1 MMAEPQDD
9 SDKTHE
15 ATEHKLRKARE
26 KGELARSADLN
37 TAGSYAGFLLAAMA
51 AGAGAMQEVGSL
63 MTRLF
68 DQPDRLAPLVF
79 SGGPGM
85 AALAG
90 LLLGVGLAL
99 SVFFLL
105 PGAVALL
112 SAVAQRSLVFATA
125 RLEPKLSRISPVENA
140 KNKFGPSGL
149 FEFAK
154 STVKLVAF
162 CVLLGVYLGGQMPR
176 MAASLH
182 ADPGQVGALMA
193 RMSVEFLAV
202 VVVIAL
208 LIGAADF
215 FWQRFDHARRQ
226 RMSHKEVRD
235 EHKEHEGDP
244 HMKRQR
250 RQKGMEI
257 VSGRMMEDVPKADVV
272 IVNPTHYA
280 VALRWSRAPGTAPV
294 CVAKGVDHLALR
306 IRDLARENGV
316 PLHYDPPVARAL
328 HAETEIG
335 QEIDPRH
342 YRAVAAAI
350 RFADAMRRKARYFG

>member
-1 MMAEPQDD
+1 MAEQQDD

-37 TAGSYAGFLLAAMA
+37 TAGSYAGFLLAAIA
-51 AGAGAMQEVGSL
+51 AGPGAMQQAGSL
-63 MTRLF
+63 MMRLL
-68 DQPDRLAPLVF
+68 DQPDRIMPLIF
-79 SGGPGM
+79 TGGPGM

-90 LLLGVGLAL
+90 LLLGIAGAL
-99 SVFFLL
+99 SAFFLL

-112 SAVAQRSLVFATA
+112 SVVAQRSLVFAPA

-154 STVKLVAF
+154 STVKLIAF
-162 CVLLGVYLGGQMPR
+162 CVLLGVYLGGQLPR
-176 MAASLH
+176 MVASLH

-193 RMSVEFLAV
+193 RMSIEFLAV
-202 VVVIAL
+202 VMVIAL
-208 LIGAADF
+208 LVGAADF
-215 FWQRFDHARRQ
+215 LWQRFDHARRQ

-235 EHKEHEGDP
+235 EHKENEGDP
-244 HMKRQR
+244 HMKQQR

-257 VSGRMMEDVPKADVV
+257 VSGRMMEDVPESDVV

-280 VALRWSRAPGTAPV
+280 VALRWSRAPGAAPV

-316 PLHYDPPVARAL
+316 PVHHDPQVARAL

-350 RFADAMRRKARYFG
+350 RFADAMRRKARHFG

>member
-1 MMAEPQDD
+1 MAGQEDD

-15 ATEHKLRKARE
+15 ATAHKLQKARE

-37 TAGSYAGFLLAAMA
+37 TAGSYAGFLLAVVA
-51 AGAGAMQEVGSL
+51 AGAGAVDEAGSL
-63 MTRLF
+63 MMRLL

-79 SGGPGM
+79 QGGPGM
-85 AALAG
+85 AALG
-90 LLLGVGLAL
+90 GILLGVGVAL
-99 SVFFLL
+99 SAFFLL
-105 PGAVALL
+105 PGVAALL
-112 SAVAQRSLVFATA
+112 AVVAQRSLVFAAA
-125 RLEPKLSRISPVENA
+125 RLEPKLSRIDPVENA
-140 KNKFGPSGL
+140 RNKFGPSGL

-162 CVLLGVYLGGQMPR
+162 CGLLGAYLGGQLPR

-193 RMSVEFLAV
+193 RMAIEFLAV

-208 LIGAADF
+208 LVGAADF

-244 HMKRQR
+244 HMKQQR
-250 RQKGMEI
+250 RRKGMEI
-257 VSGRMMEDVPKADVV
+257 VSGRMMEDVPTADVV

-280 VALRWSRAPGTAPV
+280 VALRWSRAPGAAPV
-294 CVAKGVDHLALR
+294 CVAKGVGHLALR

-316 PLHYDPPVARAL
+316 PVHHDPPVARAL
-328 HAETEIG
+328 HAGTGIG
-335 QEIDPRH
+335 EEIDPRH

-350 RFADAMRRKARYFG
+350 RFADAMRRKARHFG

>member
-1 MMAEPQDD
+1 MAGQEDD

-15 ATEHKLRKARE
+15 ATEHKLGKARE

-37 TAGSYAGFLLAAMA
+37 TAGSYAGFLLAAVA
-51 AGAGAMQEVGSL
+51 AGAGAMEGAGSL
-63 MTRLF
+63 MMRLL
-68 DQPDRLAPLVF
+68 DQPDRIAPLVF

-85 AALAG
+85 AALGG
-90 LLLGVGLAL
+90 LLAGVAAALAA
-99 SVFFLL
+99 FFLL
-105 PGAVALL
+105 PGAVAFL
-112 SAVAQRSLVFATA
+112 SVVAQRSLVFATA
-125 RLEPKLSRISPVENA
+125 RLEPKLSRIDPVANA
-140 KNKFGPSGL
+140 RNKFGPSGL

-154 STVKLVAF
+154 SAVKLLAF
-162 CVLLGVYLGGQMPR
+162 CALLGLYLGGQVPR

-182 ADPGQVGALMA
+182 ADPGQIGALMA

-202 VVVIAL
+202 VLVLAL
-208 LIGAADF
+208 LIGAVDF

-226 RMSHKEVRD
+226 RMSHKEIRD
-235 EHKEHEGDP
+235 EHKEQDGDP

-250 RQKGMEI
+250 RRKALEI
-257 VSGRMMEDVPKADVV
+257 AAGRMMQDVPGADVV

-294 CVAKGVDHLALR
+294 CVAKGVDHVALR
-306 IRDLARENGV
+306 IRALARESGV
-316 PLHYDPPVARAL
+316 PVHHDPPTARAL
-328 HAETEIG
+328 HAETVIG

-350 RFADAMRRKARYFG
+350 RFADAMRRKARHFG

>member
-15 ATEHKLRKARE
+15 ATQHKLEKARE
-26 KGELARSADLN
+26 KGEFARSADLN
-37 TAGSYAGFLLAAMA
+37 TAGSYAGFLLAAVA
-51 AGAGAMQEVGSL
+51 AGAGAVDEAGSL
-63 MTRLF
+63 MMRLVG
-68 DQPDRLAPLVF
+68 QPDRIAPLVF

-85 AALAG
+85 AALGG
-90 LLLGVGLAL
+90 LLLGVGVAL
-99 SVFFLL
+99 LVFFLL
-105 PGAVALL
+105 PGAVAFL
-112 SAVAQRSLVFATA
+112 SVVAQRSLVFATA
-125 RLEPKLSRISPVENA
+125 RLEPKLSRINPVENA

-154 STVKLVAF
+154 SAVKLLAF
-162 CVLLGVYLGGQMPR
+162 CLLLGVYLGGQMPR

-182 ADPGQVGALMA
+182 AEAGQIGALMA
-193 RMSVEFLAV
+193 RMSTEFLTV
-202 VVVIAL
+202 VVMLAL
-208 LIGAADF
+208 QIGAVDF

-235 EHKEHEGDP
+235 EHKDHEGDP
-244 HMKRQR
+244 HMKQQR

-280 VALRWSRAPGTAPV
+280 VALRWSRTPGSAPV

-306 IRDLARENGV
+306 IRELARANGV
-316 PLHYDPPVARAL
+316 PVHHDPPVARAL

-335 QEIDPRH
+335 EEIDSRH

-350 RFADAMRRKARYFG
+350 RFADSMRRKARHFG

>member
-1 MMAEPQDD
+1 MAEPQDD

-15 ATEHKLRKARE
+15 ATEQKLRKARE

-37 TAGSYAGFLLAAMA
+37 TAASYLGFLLAAVA
-51 AGAGAMQEVGSL
+51 AGAGAMQGGGSL
-63 MTRLF
+63 MMRLV

-79 SGGPGM
+79 SGGPGK
-85 AALAG
+85 AALG
-90 LLLGVGLAL
+90 GVLLGVGAAL
-99 SVFFLL
+99 SAFFLL
-105 PGAVALL
+105 PGLVALL
-112 SAVAQRSLVFATA
+112 SVLAQRSLVFATA
-125 RLEPKLSRISPVENA
+125 RLEPKLSRINPVENA

-154 STVKLVAF
+154 NTVKLIAF
-162 CVLLGVYLGGQMPR
+162 CVLLAVFLGGQLPR
-176 MAASLH
+176 MAAALH
-182 ADPGQVGALMA
+182 ADAGQIGALMA

-202 VVVIAL
+202 VVVLAGF
-208 LIGAADF
+208 IGAVDF
-215 FWQRFDHARRQ
+215 FWQGFDHARRQ

-257 VSGRMMEDVPKADVV
+257 VSARMMEDVPGADVV

-280 VALRWSRAPGTAPV
+280 VALRWSRAAGTAPV

-306 IRDLARENGV
+306 IRDLARESGV
-316 PLHYDPPVARAL
+316 PVHHDPPVARAL
-328 HAETEIG
+328 HGETEVG
-335 QEIDPRH
+335 KEIDPRH

-350 RFADAMRRKARYFG
+350 RFADSMRRKARHFG

>member
-1 MMAEPQDD
+1 MAGQEDD

-15 ATEHKLRKARE
+15 ATEHKLQKARE

-37 TAGSYAGFLLAAMA
+37 TAGSYAGFLLAAVA
-51 AGAGAMQEVGSL
+51 AGAGAMHEAGSL
-63 MTRLF
+63 MMRLL
-68 DQPDRLAPLVF
+68 DQPDRIAPLAF

-85 AALAG
+85 AALGG
-90 LLLGVGLAL
+90 LLIGVAGAL
-99 SVFFLL
+99 SAFFLL
-105 PGAVALL
+105 PGAGALL

-125 RLEPKLSRISPVENA
+125 RLEPKLSRIDPVENA
-140 KNKFGPSGL
+140 RNKFGPSGL

-162 CVLLGVYLGGQMPR
+162 CALLGAYLGGQLPR

-182 ADPGQVGALMA
+182 AGPGQVGALMV
-193 RMSVEFLAV
+193 RMAIEFLAV

-215 FWQRFDHARRQ
+215 LWQRFDHARRQ

-244 HMKRQR
+244 HMKQQR

-257 VSGRMMEDVPKADVV
+257 VSWRMMEDVPGADVV
-272 IVNPTHYA
+272 VVNPTHFA

-294 CVAKGVDHLALR
+294 CVAKGADHLALR
-306 IRDLARENGV
+306 IRDLAREHGV
-316 PLHYDPPVARAL
+316 PVHHDPPVARAL
-328 HAETEIG
+328 HAGTAIG
-335 QEIDPRH
+335 EEIDPRH

-350 RFADAMRRKARYFG
+350 RFADAMRRKARHFG